1 MNPIHSIQRGGKFE
15 IQQFKKPGN
24 ILELKKT
31 HVSFTGTPM
40 RHPYDPA
47 RVLLIVDMLSV
58 QAYCYEFFVADIA
71 FAEELPAIVT
81 PEGDAL
87 TTSRIW
93 VKKGTIGMR
102 ITPFVVEDMRE
113 ALFGRDEP

>member
-1 MNPIHSIQRGGKFE
+1 MNDTMLQHGGKFE

-24 ILELKKT
+24 ILELRKT
-31 HVSFTGTPM
+31 HVAFTGTPR

-47 RVLLIVDMLSV
+47 KIVLIVDMLSA
-58 QAYCYEFFVADIA
+58 QTYCYEFLVKDIA

-81 PEGDAL
+81 PEGEAI
-87 TTSRIW
+87 TISRVW

-113 ALFGRDEP
+113 VLFEGDTE